1 VALSAPMATRRASD
15 LQELYRWA
23 VQDPRLQVTFLAL
36 IHHHGTGR
44 WPRRLREDFAGNA
57 ADAVDW
63 LALGGERAI
72 AVDIDARTLRWGARR
87 ARRILGPRADRLQVV
102 EADVRTVGPPRVP
115 SVDVVAALNFSAL
128 VLHERRDLFDY
139 FRRVRR
145 GLRAE
150 GVFVMNVFGGPAR
163 MRAWRR
169 RRTIRRKALYAIEP
183 PPPAFEY
190 IWEQLSFDPLTARLD
205 CRLHFVVRERGRRRI
220 RRNAFRYDCRLWT
233 VPELRDLLRE
243 AGFRKVEVW
252 QHRNRGRGGVFE
264 PTARLKGPDWVAYVV
279 GRR

>member
-1 VALSAPMATRRASD
+1 MASRRPPD

-23 VQDPRLQVTFLAL
+23 VQDPRTQTTFLSL
-36 IHHHGTGR
+36 IHHHGSGR

-57 ADAVDW
+57 ADAVEW

-72 AVDIDARTLRWGARR
+72 AVDIDGRALRWGTRR
-87 ARRILGPRADRLQVV
+87 ARAILGARADRLQVV

-115 SVDVVAALNFSAL
+115 RVDVVAALNFSAL
-128 VLHERRDLFDY
+128 VLHERRDMLAY
-139 FRRVRR
+139 FRRVRG
-145 GLRAE
+145 GLRAG

-163 MRAWRR
+163 MRPWRR
-169 RRTIRRKALYAIEP
+169 RRTIRRKALYAMEP

-220 RRNAFRYDCRLWT
+220 LRNAFRYDCRVWT

-243 AGFRKVEVW
+243 AGFRKAEVW

-264 PTARLKGPDWVAYVV
+264 PKARLEGPAWVVYVV